1 MHDLRTLKLRNAV
14 AERPCSK
21 CGTRGETRPNK
32 SYRLTALFTRVR
44 YAALCEPCVCDYTE
58 AGTYCGPLNVDY
70 FYADGETLKV
80 KHVRDGFVVVTPPW
94 DGSDVGEYRA
104 ARRETEVA

>member
-58 AGTYCGPLNVDY
+58 AGTYCGPLTVDY
-70 FYADGETLKV
+70 FYADGETIKV
-80 KHVRDGFVVVTPPW
+80 KRVNEGVTEQW
-94 DGSDVGEYRA
+94 TNGDVGEYRA
-104 ARRETEVA
+104 ARRTTEVA